1 MKRLMLIT
9 AMTLLF
15 VGNGSNQNRIQAE
28 SNRSFADVIR
38 PIQAKMAKIY
48 GAGGI
53 RGLEAYQSGFFISD
67 QGHLLTSWSYVLDS
81 DVVSVTTADGKRWEA
96 TLLGADPRLEIAVL
110 KLPTETP
117 DFFDLSQATT
127 LRPGNRVLAFSNLYS
142 IASGNEPNSVLH
154 GVVAAVSKLQASK
167 GTFQTP
173 YAGQA
178 YILDAMTNNAGAT
191 GGALTDRQG
200 TLAGILGKELQNS
213 QNSTW
218 LNYAIPIQEVQLA
231 VEDIMAG
238 RMRPRSL
245 ANETKLPE
253 QPVTLASL
261 GLILIPDVLS
271 RTPPFV
277 DRIQPNSAADKA
289 DLQTD
294 DLILYVDGRIVQSR
308 KELIRELA
316 TIDILDPVRLTVM
329 RQQQLIEVTLQVESE

>member
-200 TLAGILGKELQNS
+200 TLEGILGKELQNS
-213 QNSTW
+213 QNSTSTGSPSADSMV
-218 LNYAIPIQEVQLA
+218 AIA
-231 VEDIMAG
+231 VSVGKGG
-238 RMRPRSL
+238 RRSC
-245 ANETKLPE
+245 N
-253 QPVTLASL
+253 
-261 GLILIPDVLS
+261 
-271 RTPPFV
+271 
-277 DRIQPNSAADKA
+277 
-289 DLQTD
+289 
-294 DLILYVDGRIVQSR
+294 IVS
-308 KELIRELA
+308 
-316 TIDILDPVRLTVM
+316 
-329 RQQQLIEVTLQVESE
+329 